1 MPDGQQLTVQDRFE
15 IFEQLNKHQRAIDAD
30 PGRPA
35 VDSYNALYWPE
46 AKFHVFDLREATFE
60 GPETEPGS
68 ALSGP
73 RGWTPT
79 GLQTCSS
86 LTSASPTDASKPRE
100 SDREFRRLT

>member
-1 MPDGQQLTVQDRFE
+1 
-15 IFEQLNKHQRAIDAD
+15 
-30 PGRPA
+30 
-35 VDSYNALYWPE
+35 
-46 AKFHVFDLREATFE
+46 
-60 GPETEPGS
+60 
-68 ALSGP
+68 LSGP